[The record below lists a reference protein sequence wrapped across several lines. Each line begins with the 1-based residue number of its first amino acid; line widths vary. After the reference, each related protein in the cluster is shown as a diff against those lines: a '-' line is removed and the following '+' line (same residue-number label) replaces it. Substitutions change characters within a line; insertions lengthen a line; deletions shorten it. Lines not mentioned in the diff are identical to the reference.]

1 MADDTSSAVGEMP
14 RTALAT
20 LPGAIPG
27 PVGVA
32 TAYGNSLTEQRSL
45 LAGTA
50 FVDLSHHGVIELTGP
65 DRLSWL
71 DSLLSQRLDQLK
83 PGQSTETLL
92 LDPHG
97 HVQHAMRVFEDGN
110 TTWLLVDEG
119 RAAELIQ
126 WLLKMRFMKQVE
138 IIDRSAE
145 LSTIGFFGPLPE
157 LLAPLVIGR
166 DGVPVVWV
174 DPWNAVAEGGWQYS
188 AHDLGQ
194 RHPGEQWNYAE
205 AVIARSAAEELVA
218 LVNSGQLSV
227 AGTDA
232 LEALRIAAWRPRIA
246 TEGDD
251 NALPH
256 EFDWLRSAVHL
267 NKGCYRGQETVA
279 KVHNLG
285 HPPRRLAFL
294 SLDGVDVVVP
304 GAGAVVLQG
313 DTEVGHITYAARHFE
328 EGVIA
333 LALLKRNADPEA
345 ELVVLSENLRIPA
358 TQVVI
363 VPPDAGRTANV
374 PKLPRLGAVK
384 REG

>member
-1 MADDTSSAVGEMP
+1 MADDASSASGDMP
-14 RTALAT
+14 PSPLTA
-20 LPGAIPG
+20 LPGAIVG
-27 PVGVA
+27 ATGVA
-32 TAYGNSLTEQRSL
+32 SAYGNSLTEQRSL
-45 LAGTA
+45 LAGSA
-50 FVDLSHHGVIELTGP
+50 LVDISDRGVIEVSGP
-65 DRLSWL
+65 DRLGWL
-71 DSLLSQRLDQLK
+71 DSLLSQRLDNLK
-83 PGQSTETLL
+83 PGHSAETLL

-97 HVQHAMRVFEDGN
+97 HVQHAMRVFEDGQ

-119 RAAELIQ
+119 RSAELTK

-145 LSTIGFFGPLPE
+145 MLTLGYFGELPDV
-157 LLAPLVIGR
+157 LLPLVLQPA
-166 DGVPVVWV
+166 DVPVIWH
-174 DPWNAVAEGGWQYS
+174 DPWNDVAEGGWQYS
-188 AHDLGQ
+188 AQ
-194 RHPGEQWNYAE
+194 EHPGTHWNYSE
-205 AVIARSAAEELVA
+205 AVVPRSAANELVDLA
-218 LVNSGQLSV
+218 TAGVISF

-256 EFDWLRSAVHL
+256 EFDWLRTAVHL

-294 SLDGVDVVVP
+294 SLDGVDVVLP
-304 GAGAVVLQG
+304 EAGAAVLDG
-313 DTEVGHITYAARHFE
+313 ETEVGHITSAARHFE

-333 LALLKRNADPEA
+333 LAILKRNANTES
-345 ELVVLSENLRIPA
+345 ELVVDAEGTRIPA

-374 PKLPRLGAVK
+374 PRLPRLGAVK

>member
-1 MADDTSSAVGEMP
+1 MADDASSASGDMP
-14 RTALAT
+14 PSPLTA
-20 LPGAIPG
+20 LPGAIVG
-27 PVGVA
+27 ATGVA
-32 TAYGNSLTEQRSL
+32 SAYGNSLTEQRSL
-45 LAGTA
+45 LAGSA
-50 FVDLSHHGVIELTGP
+50 LVDLSDRGVIEVSGP
-65 DRLSWL
+65 DRLGWL
-71 DSLLSQRLDQLK
+71 DSLLSQRLDNLK
-83 PGQSTETLL
+83 PGQSAETLL

-97 HVQHAMRVFEDGN
+97 HVQHAMRVFEDGQ

-119 RAAELIQ
+119 RSAELTK

-138 IIDRSAE
+138 VVDRSAE
-145 LSTIGFFGPLPE
+145 MLTLGYFGELPDVLLPLILQP
-157 LLAPLVIGR
+157 A
-166 DGVPVVWV
+166 DVPVIWH
-174 DPWNAVAEGGWQYS
+174 DPWNDVAEGGWQYS
-188 AHDLGQ
+188 AQ
-194 RHPGEQWNYAE
+194 EHPGTHWNYSE
-205 AVIARSAAEELVA
+205 AVVPRSAANELVDQA
-218 LVNSGQLSV
+218 TAGVISF

-256 EFDWLRSAVHL
+256 EFDWLRTAVHL

-294 SLDGVDVVVP
+294 SLDGVDVVLP
-304 GAGAVVLQG
+304 EAGAAVLDG
-313 DTEVGHITYAARHFE
+313 ETEVGHITSAARHFE

-333 LALLKRNADPEA
+333 LAILKRNANTES
-345 ELVVLSENLRIPA
+345 ELVVDAEGTRIPA

-374 PKLPRLGAVK
+374 PRLPRLGAVK
-384 REG
+384 REQ

>member
-1 MADDTSSAVGEMP
+1 MADDASSASGDMP
-14 RTALAT
+14 PSPLTA
-20 LPGAIPG
+20 LPGAIVG
-27 PVGVA
+27 ATGVA
-32 TAYGNSLTEQRSL
+32 SAYGNSLTEQRSL
-45 LAGTA
+45 LAGSA
-50 FVDLSHHGVIELTGP
+50 LVDLSDRGVIEVSGP
-65 DRLSWL
+65 DRLGWL
-71 DSLLSQRLDQLK
+71 DSLLSQRLDNLK
-83 PGQSTETLL
+83 PGQSAETLL

-97 HVQHAMRVFEDGN
+97 HVQHAMRVFEDGQ

-119 RAAELIQ
+119 RSAELTK

-145 LSTIGFFGPLPE
+145 MLTLGYFGELPDVLVPLILQP
-157 LLAPLVIGR
+157 A
-166 DGVPVVWV
+166 DVPVIWH
-174 DPWNAVAEGGWQYS
+174 DPWNEVAEGGWQYS
-188 AHDLGQ
+188 AQ
-194 RHPGEQWNYAE
+194 EHPGTHWNYSE
-205 AVIARSAAEELVA
+205 AVVPRSAANELVDLA
-218 LVNSGQLSV
+218 TAGVISF

-246 TEGDD
+246 AEGDD

-256 EFDWLRSAVHL
+256 EFDWLRTAVHL

-294 SLDGVDVVVP
+294 SLDGVDVVLP
-304 GAGAVVLQG
+304 EAGAAVLDG
-313 DTEVGHITYAARHFE
+313 ETEVGHITSAARHFE

-333 LALLKRNADPEA
+333 LAILKRNANTES
-345 ELVVLSENLRIPA
+345 ELVVDAEGTRIPA

-363 VPPDAGRTANV
+363 VPPEAGRTANV
-374 PKLPRLGAVK
+374 PRLPRLGAVK

>member
-1 MADDTSSAVGEMP
+1 MADDASSAHGDMP
-14 RTALAT
+14 LSPLTS
-20 LPGAIPG
+20 LPGAIVG
-27 PVGVA
+27 ATGVA
-32 TAYGNSLTEQRSL
+32 SAYGNSLTEQRSL
-45 LAGTA
+45 LAGSA
-50 FVDLSHHGVIELTGP
+50 LVDLSDRGVIEVSGP
-65 DRLSWL
+65 DRLGWL
-71 DSLLSQRLDQLK
+71 DSLLSQRLDNLK
-83 PGQSTETLL
+83 PGQSAETLL

-97 HVQHAMRVFEDGN
+97 HVQHAMRVFEDGQ

-119 RAAELIQ
+119 RAAELTK

-145 LSTIGFFGPLPE
+145 MLTLGFFGELPDVLVPLILQP
-157 LLAPLVIGR
+157 A
-166 DGVPVVWV
+166 DVPVIWH
-174 DPWNAVAEGGWQYS
+174 DPWNAVTEGGWQYS
-188 AHDLGQ
+188 AHE
-194 RHPGEQWNYAE
+194 HPGTHWDYSE
-205 AVIARSAAEELVA
+205 AVVPRSAAGELVDLA
-218 LVNSGQLSV
+218 SAGVISF

-256 EFDWLRSAVHL
+256 EFDWLRTAVHL

-294 SLDGVDVVVP
+294 SLDGVDVVIP
-304 GAGAVVLQG
+304 ESGAAVLEG
-313 DTEVGHITYAARHFE
+313 ETEVGHITSAARHFE

-333 LALLKRNADPEA
+333 LAILKRNANIDA
-345 ELVVLSENLRIPA
+345 ELVVLADGTRIPA

-374 PKLPRLGAVK
+374 PRLPRLGAVK

>member
-1 MADDTSSAVGEMP
+1 MADDASSAPGDMP
-14 RTALAT
+14 LSPLTA
-20 LPGAIPG
+20 LPGAIVG
-27 PVGVA
+27 ATGVA
-32 TAYGNSLTEQRSL
+32 SAYGNSLTEQRSL
-45 LAGTA
+45 LAGSA
-50 FVDLSHHGVIELTGP
+50 LVDLSDRGVIEVSGP
-65 DRLSWL
+65 DRLGWL
-71 DSLLSQRLDQLK
+71 DSLLSQRLDNLK
-83 PGQSTETLL
+83 PGQSAETLL

-97 HVQHAMRVFEDGN
+97 HVQHAMRVFEDGQ

-119 RAAELIQ
+119 RSAELTK

-138 IIDRSAE
+138 VVDRSAE
-145 LSTIGFFGPLPE
+145 MLTLGYFGELPDVLLPLILQP
-157 LLAPLVIGR
+157 A
-166 DGVPVVWV
+166 DVPVIWH
-174 DPWNAVAEGGWQYS
+174 DPWNDVAEGGWQYS
-188 AHDLGQ
+188 AQ
-194 RHPGEQWNYAE
+194 EHPGTHWNYSE
-205 AVIARSAAEELVA
+205 AVVPRSAANELVDQA
-218 LVNSGQLSV
+218 TAGVISF

-256 EFDWLRSAVHL
+256 EFDWLRTAVHL

-294 SLDGVDVVVP
+294 SLDGVDVVLP
-304 GAGAVVLQG
+304 EAGAAVLDG
-313 DTEVGHITYAARHFE
+313 ETEVGHITSAARHFE

-333 LALLKRNADPEA
+333 LAILKRNANTES
-345 ELVVLSENLRIPA
+345 ELVVDAEGTRIPA

-374 PKLPRLGAVK
+374 PRLPRLGAVK
-384 REG
+384 REQ

>member
-1 MADDTSSAVGEMP
+1 MADDASSASGDMP
-14 RTALAT
+14 PSPLTA
-20 LPGAIPG
+20 LPGAIVG
-27 PVGVA
+27 ATGVA
-32 TAYGNSLTEQRSL
+32 SAYGNSLTEQRSL
-45 LAGTA
+45 LAGSA
-50 FVDLSHHGVIELTGP
+50 LVDLSDRGVIEVSGP
-65 DRLSWL
+65 DRLGWL
-71 DSLLSQRLDQLK
+71 DSLLSQRLDNLK
-83 PGQSTETLL
+83 PGHSAETLL

-97 HVQHAMRVFEDGN
+97 HVQHAMRVFEDGQ

-119 RAAELIQ
+119 RAAELTK

-145 LSTIGFFGPLPE
+145 MLTLGYFGELPDVLIPLILQP
-157 LLAPLVIGR
+157 A
-166 DGVPVVWV
+166 DVPVIWH
-174 DPWNAVAEGGWQYS
+174 DPWNEVAEGGWQYS
-188 AHDLGQ
+188 AQ
-194 RHPGEQWNYAE
+194 EHPGTHWNYSE
-205 AVIARSAAEELVA
+205 AVVPRSAANELVDLA
-218 LVNSGQLSV
+218 TAGVISF

-232 LEALRIAAWRPRIA
+232 FEALRIAAWRPRIA

-256 EFDWLRSAVHL
+256 EFDWLRTAVHL

-294 SLDGVDVVVP
+294 SLDGVDVVLP
-304 GAGAVVLQG
+304 EAGAAVLDG
-313 DTEVGHITYAARHFE
+313 ETEVGHITSAARHFE

-333 LALLKRNADPEA
+333 LAILKRNANTES
-345 ELVVLSENLRIPA
+345 ELVVDAEGTRIPA

-374 PKLPRLGAVK
+374 PRLPRLGAVK

>member
-1 MADDTSSAVGEMP
+1 
-14 RTALAT
+14 
-20 LPGAIPG
+20 
-27 PVGVA
+27 
-32 TAYGNSLTEQRSL
+32 
-45 LAGTA
+45 
-50 FVDLSHHGVIELTGP
+50 
-65 DRLSWL
+65 
-71 DSLLSQRLDQLK
+71 
-83 PGQSTETLL
+83 
-92 LDPHG
+92 
-97 HVQHAMRVFEDGN
+97 MRVVEDGE

-119 RAAELIQ
+119 RAEELTK

-145 LSTIGFFGPLPE
+145 LLTVGFFGALPE
-157 LLAPLVIGR
+157 VLAPHIAQPTGIPLI
-166 DGVPVVWV
+166 WT
-174 DPWNAVAEGGWQYS
+174 DPWLAVTEGGWQYS
-188 AHDLGQ
+188 SQA
-194 RHPGEQWNYAE
+194 HPGQDWNYAE
-205 AVIARSAAEELVA
+205 AIIDRSAADELGA
-218 LVNSGQLSV
+218 LIEAGQLAV

-246 TEGDD
+246 SEGDA

-256 EFDWLRSAVHL
+256 EFDWLRTAVHL

-304 GAGAVVLQG
+304 EAGAVVLDG
-313 DTEVGHITYAARHFE
+313 ENEVGHITSAARHFE

-333 LALLKRNADPEA
+333 LAILKRNANPEA
-345 ELVVLSENLRIPA
+345 ELVVLADEVRIPA

-374 PKLPRLGAVK
+374 PKFPRLGAVK

>member
-1 MADDTSSAVGEMP
+1 MADDASSAPGDMP
-14 RTALAT
+14 PSPLTA
-20 LPGAIPG
+20 LPGAIVG
-27 PVGVA
+27 ATGVA
-32 TAYGNSLTEQRSL
+32 SAYGNSLTEQRSL
-45 LAGTA
+45 LAGSA
-50 FVDLSHHGVIELTGP
+50 LVDLSDRGVIEVSGP
-65 DRLSWL
+65 DRLGWL
-71 DSLLSQRLDQLK
+71 DSLLSQRLDNLK
-83 PGQSTETLL
+83 PGQSAETLL

-97 HVQHAMRVFEDGN
+97 HVQHAMRVFEDGQ

-119 RAAELIQ
+119 RAAELTK

-138 IIDRSAE
+138 VVDRSAE
-145 LSTIGFFGPLPE
+145 MLTLGYFGELPGVLLPLILQP
-157 LLAPLVIGR
+157 A
-166 DGVPVVWV
+166 DVPVIWH
-174 DPWNAVAEGGWQYS
+174 DPWNDVAEGGWQYS
-188 AHDLGQ
+188 AQ
-194 RHPGEQWNYAE
+194 EHPGTLWNYSE
-205 AVIARSAAEELVA
+205 AVVPRSAANELVDLA
-218 LVNSGQLSV
+218 TAGVISF

-256 EFDWLRSAVHL
+256 EFDWLRTAVHL

-294 SLDGVDVVVP
+294 SLDGVDVVLP
-304 GAGAVVLQG
+304 ESGAVVLDG
-313 DTEVGHITYAARHFE
+313 ETEVGHITSAARHFE

-333 LALLKRNADPEA
+333 LAILKRNANTES
-345 ELVVLSENLRIPA
+345 ELVVDAEGTRIPA

-374 PKLPRLGAVK
+374 PRLPRLGAVK

>member
-1 MADDTSSAVGEMP
+1 MADDASSASGDMP
-14 RTALAT
+14 PSPLTA
-20 LPGAIPG
+20 LPGAIVG
-27 PVGVA
+27 ATGVA
-32 TAYGNSLTEQRSL
+32 SAYGNSLTEQRSL
-45 LAGTA
+45 LAGSA
-50 FVDLSHHGVIELTGP
+50 LVDISDRGVIEVSGP
-65 DRLSWL
+65 DRLGWL
-71 DSLLSQRLDQLK
+71 DSLLSQRLDNLK
-83 PGQSTETLL
+83 PGQSAETLL

-97 HVQHAMRVFEDGN
+97 HVQHAMRVFEDGQ

-119 RAAELIQ
+119 RAAELTK

-138 IIDRSAE
+138 VVDRSAE
-145 LSTIGFFGPLPE
+145 MLTLGYFGELPDVLVPLILQP
-157 LLAPLVIGR
+157 A
-166 DGVPVVWV
+166 DVPVIWH
-174 DPWNAVAEGGWQYS
+174 DPWNDVAEGGWQYS
-188 AHDLGQ
+188 AQ
-194 RHPGEQWNYAE
+194 EHPGTHWNYSE
-205 AVIARSAAEELVA
+205 AVVPRSAANELVDLA
-218 LVNSGQLSV
+218 TAGVISF

-256 EFDWLRSAVHL
+256 EFDWLRTAVHL

-285 HPPRRLAFL
+285 HPPRRIAFL
-294 SLDGVDVVVP
+294 SLDGVDVVLP
-304 GAGAVVLQG
+304 EAGAAVLDG
-313 DTEVGHITYAARHFE
+313 ETEVGHITSAARHFE

-333 LALLKRNADPEA
+333 LAILKRNANTES
-345 ELVVLSENLRIPA
+345 ELVVDAEGTRIPA

-374 PKLPRLGAVK
+374 PRLPRLGAVK

>member
-1 MADDTSSAVGEMP
+1 MADDASSAPGDMP
-14 RTALAT
+14 LSPLTV
-20 LPGAIPG
+20 LPGAIVG
-27 PVGVA
+27 TTGVA
-32 TAYGNSLTEQRSL
+32 RAYGNSLTEQRSL
-45 LAGTA
+45 LAGGSL
-50 FVDLSHHGVIELTGP
+50 VDLSDRGVIALSGP

-71 DSLLSQRLDQLK
+71 DSLLSQRLDNLSA
-83 PGQSTETLL
+83 GQSAETLL

-97 HVQHAMRVFEDGN
+97 HLQHAIRVFDDGE

-119 RAAELIQ
+119 RAPALTA

-145 LSTIGFFGPLPE
+145 MLTLGFFGELPE
-157 LLAPLVIGR
+157 VLS
-166 DGVPVVWV
+166 PVVLQPADLPVIWV
-174 DPWNAVAEGGWQYS
+174 DPWQEVVEGGWQYS
-188 AHDLGQ
+188 AAQ
-194 RHPGEQWNYAE
+194 HPGVGWNYRE
-205 AVIARSAAEELVA
+205 ALIPRSAAEELVDLA
-218 LVNSGQLSV
+218 SAGVISF

-256 EFDWLRSAVHL
+256 EFDWLRTAVHL

-294 SLDGVDVVVP
+294 SLDGLDVVVP
-304 GAGAVVLQG
+304 EAGSPVMDG
-313 DTEVGHITYAARHFE
+313 ENEVGHITSAARHFE

-333 LALLKRNADPEA
+333 LAILKRNANPES
-345 ELVVLSENLRIPA
+345 EFIVVSDGAQIPA

-374 PKLPRLGAVK
+374 PRLPRLGAVK

>member
-1 MADDTSSAVGEMP
+1 MADDASSASGDMP
-14 RTALAT
+14 LSPLTA
-20 LPGAIPG
+20 LPGAIVG
-27 PVGVA
+27 ATGVA
-32 TAYGNSLTEQRSL
+32 SAYGNSLTEQRSL
-45 LAGTA
+45 LAGSA
-50 FVDLSHHGVIELTGP
+50 LVDLSDRGVIEVLGP
-65 DRLSWL
+65 DRLGWL
-71 DSLLSQRLDQLK
+71 DSLLSQRLDNLK
-83 PGQSTETLL
+83 PGQSAETLL

-97 HVQHAMRVFEDGN
+97 HVQHAMRVFEDGQ

-119 RAAELIQ
+119 RAAELTK

-138 IIDRSAE
+138 VVDRSAE
-145 LSTIGFFGPLPE
+145 MLTLGYFGELPDVLLPLILQP
-157 LLAPLVIGR
+157 A
-166 DGVPVVWV
+166 DVPVIWH
-174 DPWNAVAEGGWQYS
+174 DPWNDVAEGGWQYS
-188 AHDLGQ
+188 AQ
-194 RHPGEQWNYAE
+194 EHPGTHWNYSE
-205 AVIARSAAEELVA
+205 AVVPRSAANELVDLA
-218 LVNSGQLSV
+218 TAGVISF

-256 EFDWLRSAVHL
+256 EFDWLRTAVHL

-294 SLDGVDVVVP
+294 SLDGVDVVLP
-304 GAGAVVLQG
+304 EAGAAVLDG
-313 DTEVGHITYAARHFE
+313 ETEVGHITSAARHFE

-333 LALLKRNADPEA
+333 LAILKRNANTES
-345 ELVVLSENLRIPA
+345 ELVVDAEGTRIPA

-374 PKLPRLGAVK
+374 PRLPRLGAVK
-384 REG
+384 REQ